1 MKRAVV
7 ALVLVLLAACSPQP
21 AVPVRITTAP
31 TLTVTPVLPTSTP
44 TSIPTVT
51 PTTTLTPI
59 FNYPDSWPSA
69 YATPTPI
76 ATPQQ
81 DSVDFR
87 LKTMTEADY
96 IALINQMDQVARDWD
111 TFGPSLSRGT
121 YMWMQNPIELLLQE
135 AILRFP
141 DSPNLDAYQW
151 HLAVSRAIS
160 GNSGSDPWLVSRIE
174 QALQAGECTI
184 ETLDAFLQEHGFK
197 VGRPAKLFNAFGD
210 QRESWAALVSVKAAD
225 RDSGL
230 FLVISRDA
238 DKYKAYPLTSYWNF
252 DHGTSSL
259 GSSQDYNKNG
269 LTEILVETGGHSGTV
284 CGSKIQLFEWRNGG
298 FVDLTKG
305 QIYVSGCSAHWRIY
319 NEQIFVISDY
329 ETIEHYF
336 AWDGQYYT
344 FKGILDKD
352 EDTHPWVNWKTLNQL
367 RYLGSIPPEREA
379 ALLEKMIVS
388 FGIADKG
395 SAYPDY
401 LRYRLGVVYAM
412 QSRQAEAVKV
422 FEDLISNPSDPTR
435 DLFPRMARTFLKQYH
450 GDADLYRACLAGNR
464 LFEQFIPKKRFGD
477 RNVETLVQQGVNLDW
492 LDAEYAMP
500 LCDPNQALTVM
511 VRLPDFADGGLVNY
525 LIQKGVEI
533 RSYYKIDVNSDGREE
548 FFLALNDADGIM
560 VYTQGDIYMLQ
571 ELPVP
576 YGESIPTFDDVK
588 LFHDGVSQTTLLL
601 IRSDRNW
608 WAYGLTN
615 DFELSYLSTWTRRG
629 SNRIVIRV
637 EDDLPLVQVFGS
649 PYSTVWDGY
658 RWNPLTREF
667 QSDLSEY
674 ELFIRKDF
682 ARSVEVSH
690 YEYGRLSGMTA
701 NTWFDYGH
709 AYYLAALSSELAG
722 DSKTAAKIY
731 WQLWQKFPG
740 SPYAILAKAKLEPV
754 PGEPQ

>member
-1 MKRAVV
+1 M
-7 ALVLVLLAACSPQP
+7 
-21 AVPVRITTAP
+21 
-31 TLTVTPVLPTSTP
+31 
-44 TSIPTVT
+44 
-51 PTTTLTPI
+51 
-59 FNYPDSWPSA
+59 
-69 YATPTPI
+69 
-76 ATPQQ
+76 
-81 DSVDFR
+81 
-87 LKTMTEADY
+87 
-96 IALINQMDQVARDWD
+96 
-111 TFGPSLSRGT
+111 
-121 YMWMQNPIELLLQE
+121 
-135 AILRFP
+135 
-141 DSPNLDAYQW
+141 
-151 HLAVSRAIS
+151 
-160 GNSGSDPWLVSRIE
+160 
-174 QALQAGECTI
+174 
-184 ETLDAFLQEHGFK
+184 
-197 VGRPAKLFNAFGD
+197 
-210 QRESWAALVSVKAAD
+210 
-225 RDSGL
+225 
-230 FLVISRDA
+230 
-238 DKYKAYPLTSYWNF
+238 
-252 DHGTSSL
+252 
-259 GSSQDYNKNG
+259 
-269 LTEILVETGGHSGTV
+269 
-284 CGSKIQLFEWRNGG
+284 
-298 FVDLTKG
+298 
-305 QIYVSGCSAHWRIY
+305 
-319 NEQIFVISDY
+319 
-329 ETIEHYF
+329 
-336 AWDGQYYT
+336 
-344 FKGILDKD
+344 
-352 EDTHPWVNWKTLNQL
+352 
-367 RYLGSIPPEREA
+367 
-379 ALLEKMIVS
+379 
-388 FGIADKG
+388 
-395 SAYPDY
+395 
-401 LRYRLGVVYAM
+401 
-412 QSRQAEAVKV
+412 
-422 FEDLISNPSDPTR
+422 
-435 DLFPRMARTFLKQYH
+435 
-450 GDADLYRACLAGNR
+450 
-464 LFEQFIPKKRFGD
+464 
-477 RNVETLVQQGVNLDW
+477 QQGVNLDW

-649 PYSTVWDGY
+649 PYSAVWDGY